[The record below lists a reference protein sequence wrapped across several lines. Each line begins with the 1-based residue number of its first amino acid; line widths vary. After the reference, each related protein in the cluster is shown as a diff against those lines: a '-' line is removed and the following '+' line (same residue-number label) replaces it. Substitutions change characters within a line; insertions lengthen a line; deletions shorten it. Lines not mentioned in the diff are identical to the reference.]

1 MDSHNLLCSWF
12 VKVLLCHRE
21 TSQFCDMSIRN
32 GCFKFLS
39 AKYVAGSN
47 QHCGLA
53 TGKMLFLTNMKS
65 VCVFVCE
72 MSEGGM
78 KKEHPPTHSC
88 QIEQQIRPRLLVW
101 QERFQAQLP

>member
-1 MDSHNLLCSWF
+1 MPTEMAVSSFYQLNIWLVARYEQPAL
-12 VKVLLCHRE
+12 R
-21 TSQFCDMSIRN
+21 TGN
-32 GCFKFLS
+32 GENVIFNKHEVC
-39 AKYVAGSN
+39 
-47 QHCGLA
+47 
-53 TGKMLFLTNMKS
+53 

-101 QERFQAQLP
+101 QERFQAQLS